1 MRRVEIMADSIA
13 VLGTGHMGSGLAR
26 AFARIDRTVYLG
38 SRDAARAEAVANEI
52 RMEHPGAVVLP
63 GDYATST
70 RASDVVVLAIPFREV
85 TKVLNALGHALAGK
99 IVVDITNP
107 FGQVP
112 PDTSGAEMHAR
123 LLPPTA
129 ALVAA
134 WKTTCWPLLDPRER
148 AGALHDVFVCADDE
162 AARARVAELI
172 TETGFRPVDCGALAN
187 ARVLDAMVP
196 LLLEVDRRYNNGHR
210 SAWKFLP

>member
-1 MRRVEIMADSIA
+1 MAESIA
-13 VLGTGHMGSGLAR
+13 VLGTGQMGGGLAR
-26 AFARIDRTVYLG
+26 CFARIGRTVYVG
-38 SRDAARAEAVANEI
+38 SRDAVRAEALANAI
-52 RMEHPGAVVLP
+52 RLEHPGAGMVS
-63 GDYATST
+63 GDYRSAA
-70 RASDVVVLAIPFREV
+70 RAGDIVVVAIPFREV
-85 TKVLNALGHALAGK
+85 ASVLTTLGDVLSGK

-112 PDTSGAEMHAR
+112 PDTSGAETHAR

-129 ALVAA
+129 SLVAA

-148 AGALHDVFVCADDE
+148 AGVLHDVFVCADDE
-162 AARARVAELI
+162 AARARVADLI
-172 TETGFRPVDCGALAN
+172 TETGFRPVDCGSLSN

-196 LLLEVDRRYNNGHR
+196 LLLEVDRRYGNDHR